1 MQLGSLKGRCNYN
14 LKTAMSGW
22 TKDYVGVNFGFQDS
36 QDRIRSFWTRKK
48 DLQDEVVKNNLWSF
62 EVSNCGTTRKDW
74 KFKEDLCHAFIALK
88 GLRSEP
94 IAYREFECGWKTW
107 RLVFWYKF
115 WSSYTIVLPL
125 RSYFVSFGVSGEISS
140 LNNYI
145 RIQSS
150 RLEKD

>member
-1 MQLGSLKGRCNYN
+1 MRSKVLQWRICTDLQIGGFESVFSHFLGA
-14 LKTAMSGW
+14 KT
-22 TKDYVGVNFGFQDS
+22 KDS

-48 DLQDEVVKNNLWSF
+48 DLQDEVVKNNPWSF

-94 IAYREFECGWKTW
+94 IAYREFECGWKTR

-115 WSSYTIVLPL
+115 
-125 RSYFVSFGVSGEISS
+125 
-140 LNNYI
+140 
-145 RIQSS
+145 
-150 RLEKD
+150 